1 MSKKPSEKSREL
13 QDHMLNGAMSKWNI
27 SWIEAKY
34 LTQED
39 EGWLGLTRIKPLPKD
54 LLIKSYLEYIRDND
68 FGNRSVYDKLWTFF
82 QWSKGILANHFNS
95 KQLMEFNE
103 DAKWVEEM
111 FKISEKEDKWQKKHL
126 LLKDEEWTLK
136 QVPRGERDEK
146 YKEKRKDVEDRIRE
160 SVRDGRG
167 V

>member
-1 MSKKPSEKSREL
+1 
-13 QDHMLNGAMSKWNI
+13 
-27 SWIEAKY
+27 
-34 LTQED
+34 
-39 EGWLGLTRIKPLPKD
+39 
-54 LLIKSYLEYIRDND
+54 
-68 FGNRSVYDKLWTFF
+68 
-82 QWSKGILANHFNS
+82 
-95 KQLMEFNE
+95 MEFNE

-111 FKISEKEDKWQKKHL
+111 FKNSEKEDKWHKKHI

-160 SVRDGRG
+160 SVKEGRG